1 MSSLS
6 QKKFSIDSEQI
17 QLLESYREWGFLD
30 QSSMVREALNRL
42 SNDLRKNKQKDK
54 MAKKAREL
62 VSEYNTDKELT
73 VFTDL
78 DSEEFL

>member
-62 VSEYNTDKELT
+62 VSEYNTDKEFT

>member
-54 MAKKAREL
+54 MAQKAREL
-62 VSEYNTDKELT
+62 VSEYNTDKEFT

>member
-54 MAKKAREL
+54 MAQKAREL